1 MDIRLWSYAT
11 TPGSPPAR
19 DLRPT
24 APADPVRS
32 VDSTQPERTTM
43 RRIGTAATL
52 ALGLLL
58 ALGGPAAAAPPLQ
71 ISGGGDVF
79 DCGDTSYTVTAGSL
93 FVRHEVHTTP
103 SGTSHAQ
110 FHLVGHRLEAVDQSG
125 DSFRIVGSATNVVH
139 YDEDAS
145 ITGEQLT
152 IRMRILSQHGSTAG
166 VAHLSLHVARDGDVR
181 FTQAGTCTAP
191 DTI

>member
-1 MDIRLWSYAT
+1 
-11 TPGSPPAR
+11 
-19 DLRPT
+19 
-24 APADPVRS
+24 
-32 VDSTQPERTTM
+32 M
-43 RRIGTAATL
+43 RRISTAATL

-58 ALGGPAAAAPPLQ
+58 ALSGPAAAAPPLQ
-71 ISGGGDVF
+71 ISGVGDVF
-79 DCGDTSYTVTAGSL
+79 DCGEASYTVTAGSL
-93 FVRHEVHTTP
+93 MVRHEVHTTP

-139 YDEDAS
+139 YDEDAA

-166 VAHLSLHVARDGDVR
+166 VAHLSLHVARDGTLR